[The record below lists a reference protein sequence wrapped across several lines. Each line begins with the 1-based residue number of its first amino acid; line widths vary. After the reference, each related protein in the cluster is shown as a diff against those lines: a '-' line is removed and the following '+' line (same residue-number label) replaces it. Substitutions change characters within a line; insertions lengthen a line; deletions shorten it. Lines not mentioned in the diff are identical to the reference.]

1 MATNDTPGPG
11 DAPHNPDELLPATS
25 VLSLDEYLDMQA
37 AIGDETRFRVVY
49 TLSHFGDHSATELGE
64 LLDVA
69 GNSLHYHLDKLVD
82 VGLVEKRKQT
92 TADEN
97 GLFAYYRTTSL
108 GDAILE
114 HGVEELIRREREY
127 RDAYAGE

>member
-1 MATNDTPGPG
+1 MATNEAGG
-11 DAPHNPDELLPATS
+11 RDAPQNPEELLPATS
-25 VLSLDEYLDMQA
+25 VLSLQEYLDMQA
-37 AIGDETRFRVVY
+37 ALGDETRFRVVY
-49 TLSHFGDHSATELGE
+49 TLSHFGDHSPKELQETLE
-64 LLDVA
+64 LEA
-69 GNSLHYHLDKLVD
+69 NTLHYHLQKLVD

-92 TADEN
+92 TADGD

-127 RDAYAGE
+127 RDAYRG